1 MIGKIGKID
10 MQDWK
15 SFKDNDNQ
23 TYFSN
28 NGNLGGILNVSW
40 FQSCEKVQHYVCF
53 IITILNLPRIIS
65 EQKI

>member
-28 NGNLGGILNVSW
+28 NRNLGGILNVGW
-40 FQSCEKVQHYVCF
+40 FQPCEKVQHYVGF
-53 IITILNLPRIIS
+53 IITILNLPRKIS
-65 EQKI
+65 DQKI